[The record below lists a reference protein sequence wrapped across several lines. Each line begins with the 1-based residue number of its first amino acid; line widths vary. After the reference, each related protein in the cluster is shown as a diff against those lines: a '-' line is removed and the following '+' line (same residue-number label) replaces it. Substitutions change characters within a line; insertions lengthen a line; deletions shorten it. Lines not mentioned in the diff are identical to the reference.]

1 MHSPLEPSIGF
12 NKMQFIL
19 GSDGTRQSA
28 HRAYLP
34 RDFTQSHRGNLHIC
48 TKTMATR
55 VGTEKTADGDLR
67 ARSLELQNTDNG
79 NTLALVHRII
89 FKIWVLTLSNTYQAL
104 ENMLQPLTLLKQV
117 YNYLRYGTGW
127 FIGTFVEVEIF
138 AKSSLIQADGKPLS
152 LSDEFLDSYNPS
164 NLPDF
169 GVMVTPIS
177 DPNEPGAN
185 KSKGFLG
192 LIAALL
198 LSKSYGTI
206 RLASTDPQAHPV
218 CDMNYLSSPDDWV
231 ALRAALRVTVA
242 VANEMRAEGYPLD
255 DILVPGGSSDEA
267 LDDIIRRRVETM
279 YHYSS
284 SCRMAPEDD
293 TYPGVVDDELRVHGF
308 SNLRIADASIF
319 PDVPAAH
326 PQALIYAVAEKCADM
341 VTISNPAEVAKT
353 RLQLQGELA
362 RDGGVK
368 VYKNTLDVVTKTW
381 KNEGIRGVQ
390 RGLGPAPSHMTYS
403 TNIGPGAAI
412 LESDWPTSNQF
423 YSVERSL
430 DVSLELAKALGC
442 ASNSS
447 TVFDES
453 MAVCVRDLPTE
464 EIVATSYDLNISWE
478 IIVDG
483 DLVLTDIATSIKDG
497 MYGRVPTIWATNEC
511 EYCFFIP
518 SSIPPNSPPSAFP
531 DNLSIWFNST
541 DAQAIMNVSSTLY
554 PYETAPQ
561 SHKLSGAVFT
571 LAQLMTDYYLHCPML
586 YLSSLETNTTN
597 PGNSY
602 KVMFAVGLGSTITA
616 NPVTCPGQVCHADEL
631 YWVFA
636 TAETDNLYQP
646 LTPSEVATTQEVNKR
661 WTSLAWTGT
670 PNYEGALVEWP
681 PYTGD
686 NEVIINATATESI
699 QPYRV
704 AQCDFIESQL
714 GLVFGQS

>member
-1 MHSPLEPSIGF
+1 MAKYSWRAVSVLLSCIATLRPVA
-12 NKMQFIL
+12 
-19 GSDGTRQSA
+19 SA
-28 HRAYLP
+28 IFP
-34 RDFTQSHRGNLHIC
+34 DTDVVIVTNN
-48 TKTMATR
+48 
-55 VGTEKTADGDLR
+55 DL
-67 ARSLELQNTDNG
+67 
-79 NTLALVHRII
+79 
-89 FKIWVLTLSNTYQAL
+89 
-104 ENMLQPLTLLKQV
+104 
-117 YNYLRYGTGW
+117 
-127 FIGTFVEVEIF
+127 
-138 AKSSLIQADGKPLS
+138 
-152 LSDEFLDSYNPS
+152 NPS
-164 NLPDF
+164 NPNRAGALYLKSGFTCPEAVLACAVLQESLLPAPNSTAGLTAANLSVALTSERHGAALDTTQQIWLAGEEEGLCSVF
-169 GVMVTPIS
+169 TPSYQYGGEYTPSAPGSVDLSTSLPVLCTNSAPLTRSNITADTSRQIQLSTPSAGVLTGYRDKFS
-177 DPNEPGAN
+177 WR
-185 KSKGFLG
+185 FLG
-192 LIAALL
+192 IKYAEPPTGEARFLPPTPVQVSSDTVRSALEYGPACAQPPDADNGHEWYDAEDCL
-198 LSKSYGTI
+198 QVNVFSPVINSGSVPDETAPKLPVMFFIHGGGLNTGDSGPIPFNMTSSGYVGPSTSNLFDGTNMVSYGGVV
-206 RLASTDPQAHPV
+206 L
-218 CDMNYLSSPDDWV
+218 
-231 ALRAALRVTVA
+231 VTVNYRLTA
-242 VANEMRAEGYPLD
+242 FGWFNASNAGLKDTLLALHWVQDNIEAF
-255 DILVPGGSSDEA
+255 GGDPTKV
-267 LDDIIRRRVETM
+267 L
-279 YHYSS
+279 
-284 SCRMAPEDD
+284 
-293 TYPGVVDDELRVHGF
+293 
-308 SNLRIADASIF
+308 IF
-319 PDVPAAH
+319 GESAGGGMTRY
-326 PQALIYAVAEKCADM
+326 LLG
-341 VTISNPAEVAKT
+341 TNPAYT
-353 RLQLQGELA
+353 
-362 RDGGVK
+362 DG
-368 VYKNTLDVVTKTW
+368 LF
-381 KNEGIRGVQ
+381 
-390 RGLGPAPSHMTYS
+390 S
-403 TNIGPGAAI
+403 AAI

-423 YSVERSL
+423 FSVERSL